1 MDLDP
6 DRILG
11 SPFTVGG
18 LGAVVALKFVPGV
31 SWWER
36 LTNVASGALTAGYG
50 APALIEWLQFTSPGL
65 ANAAAFVIGLL
76 GMSLIAAVLQGIR
89 DLKVA
94 ELIAGLFPKR

>member
-6 DRILG
+6 DRVLS

-18 LGAVVALKFVPGV
+18 FGALVALKFAPGN

-36 LTNVASGALTAGYG
+36 VTNVASGALAAGFL
-50 APALIEWLQFTSPGL
+50 APALVDWLQLKTPGL

-76 GMSLIAAVLQGIR
+76 GMSLIAALLEGIKKL
-89 DLKVA
+89 DVA
-94 ELIAGLFPKR
+94 GLLTGLFPRR